1 MVPARSTV
9 PHASVGTKFAAPR
22 SAAGLIRGMP
32 SMTIGRG
39 YFVRQ
44 AQTIL
49 KYAKWT
55 KDPVL
60 HSALIQKATELASK
74 VDDKSPPPDLSPRPP
89 DVEREA

>member
-1 MVPARSTV
+1 
-9 PHASVGTKFAAPR
+9 
-22 SAAGLIRGMP
+22 
-32 SMTIGRG
+32 MTIGRG